1 MTRKEILDA
10 AAQIVTQDREEQ
22 YGFTEDCFAAVGNL
36 WADYL
41 QSCGVAIDFL
51 EPFDVANMMILMKIA
66 ELATR
71 TPKAYNWIDIAGYA
85 ACGGELQGDR
95 GVPAP

>member
-22 YGFTEDCFAAVGNL
+22 YGLPEDCFAAVGNL

-41 QSCGVAIDFL
+41 RSCGVAIDFL
-51 EPFDVANMMILMKIA
+51 EPFDVANMMILLKIA
-66 ELATR
+66 RGANGK
-71 TPKAYNWIDIAGYA
+71 PKADNWIDIAGYA
-85 ACGGELQGDR
+85 ACGGELQGDK
-95 GVPAP
+95 

>member
-22 YGFTEDCFAAVGNL
+22 YGSPEDCFDAIATL

-41 QSCGVAIDFL
+41 QECGVAIDFL
-51 EPFDVANMMILMKIA
+51 EPFDVGNRMILRKISRSA
-66 ELATR
+66 IGK
-71 TPKAYNWIDIAGYA
+71 PKADNWIDIAGYA
-85 ACGGELQGDR
+85 ACGGELQGDK
-95 GVPAP
+95 

>member
-22 YGFTEDCFAAVGNL
+22 YGSPEDCFAAIGNL

-41 QSCGVAIDFL
+41 QACGVAIDFL

-66 ELATR
+66 RSAIGK
-71 TPKAYNWIDIAGYA
+71 PKADNWVDIAGYA
-85 ACGGELQGDR
+85 ACGGELQG
-95 GVPAP
+95 GK